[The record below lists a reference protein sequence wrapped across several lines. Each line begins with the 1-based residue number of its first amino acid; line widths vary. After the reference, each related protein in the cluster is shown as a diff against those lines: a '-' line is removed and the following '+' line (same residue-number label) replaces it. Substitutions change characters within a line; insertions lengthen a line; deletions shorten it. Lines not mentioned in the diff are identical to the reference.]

1 MQAHATLTSE
11 VSRNPV
17 AFAAPESLAAALEIL
32 AGGEVSVLAGGTDL
46 MLHRDTGGLAP
57 TLLSLNR
64 IAEMKGISVIDGVL
78 SIAALTTMSVLLQN
92 ELIAEHAPVLR
103 QAADHFASEQIR
115 NAATIGGNLCN
126 ASPAADL
133 APPLLALEAEVRLVG
148 RHGEIASMRQLPLA
162 EFFSGPG
169 TTAMQ
174 PVELLSNIL
183 IPLRPDKRS
192 CFIKSGPRPALEIAI
207 VSGALAARVE
217 DGRLHDVCLA
227 LGSVGPTPFRARQAE
242 AVLEG
247 QAIDAALIARAG
259 EAALAEAAPIDDVRA
274 SAWYRARLIKVFL
287 ERMIEHVQAD

>member
-1 MQAHATLTSE
+1 MQAHATLTSD

-17 AFAAPESLAAALEIL
+17 AFRAPESLAAALEIL
-32 AGGEVSVLAGGTDL
+32 AGGEVSILAGGTDL
-46 MLHRDTGGLAP
+46 MLRRDTGGLAP

-64 IAEMKGISVIDGVL
+64 VTEMKEISVIDDVL
-78 SIAALTTMSVLLQN
+78 SIGALATMSVLLQN

-103 QAADHFASEQIR
+103 EAADHFASEQIR
-115 NAATIGGNLCN
+115 NAATVGGNLCN

-133 APPLLALEAEVRLVG
+133 APPLLALEAAVELANWQDGAVSVRLV
-148 RHGEIASMRQLPLA
+148 PLA
-162 EFFSGPG
+162 DYFTGPG
-169 TTAMQ
+169 TTTMAAN
-174 PVELLSNIL
+174 ELLTAIQ
-183 IPLRPDKRS
+183 IPVKPARRA

-207 VSGALAARVE
+207 VSGALAVRVE

-227 LGSVGPTPFRARQAE
+227 LGSVGPTPLRARQAE